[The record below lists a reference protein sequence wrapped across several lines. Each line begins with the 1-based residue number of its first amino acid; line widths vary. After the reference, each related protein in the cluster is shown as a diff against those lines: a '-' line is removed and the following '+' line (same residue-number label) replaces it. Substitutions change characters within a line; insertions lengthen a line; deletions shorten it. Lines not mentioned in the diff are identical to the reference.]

1 MHRHGQCRV
10 VHRECSHCLVLGV
23 STHSFAMVCLFVFCR
38 EQLLQVLLR
47 VTEAVMK
54 RPQENQ
60 KRDSF
65 AESLS
70 SILFRVRQTTSVVT
84 LYLTAARHHSQ
95 FTSVSSVY
103 LQTIIVAWI
112 RANLYVYISRN
123 LWDELLAVL
132 SSLTCWEELVTEWA
146 AIMDSLTAVLAR
158 SVYGLDMANLPLDKL
173 SEQKE
178 MKQRRRGE

>member
-1 MHRHGQCRV
+1 MLRAYHRFSSGCDNNISGHTGNSP
-10 VHRECSHCLVLGV
+10 HRS
-23 STHSFAMVCLFVFCR
+23 
-38 EQLLQVLLR
+38 QL
-47 VTEAVMK
+47 
-54 RPQENQ
+54 
-60 KRDSF
+60 
-65 AESLS
+65 
-70 SILFRVRQTTSVVT
+70 TSASP
-84 LYLTAARHHSQ
+84 LYR
-95 FTSVSSVY
+95 
-103 LQTIIVAWI
+103 QTIIVAWI

-146 AIMDSLTAVLAR
+146 AIMDSLTTVLAR